1 MADCRA
7 ASIKKNHALR
17 GTGRDECRTIFG
29 WTTEGFYHVHAAANF
44 VNKTN
49 TEEVINLIRE
59 SGFVPAQRTTLY
71 QILKVHES
79 AAAA

>member
-1 MADCRA
+1 
-7 ASIKKNHALR
+7 
-17 GTGRDECRTIFG
+17 
-29 WTTEGFYHVHAAANF
+29 